1 MKRTILV
8 SILVI
13 AMLLTACDSDN
24 SKQNVSKE
32 VKVNGNNIEKS
43 ISRYPEYQDIEAM
56 FRNKTLEELPTY
68 NTETLRGRYIDVRSR
83 DISHLNLK
91 DRMEDLV
98 QCQFDSKTKWPES
111 LPQGFEPE
119 KILSMNKTP
128 GLNIKKLH
136 EQGVTG
142 ENVGIGV
149 VDYGLIINHEEY
161 KDRLKFYDEV
171 HYKTKQA
178 HFHGP
183 SIASILVGKNVGIAP
198 GADLYLIGSE
208 NFDVEK
214 NDMIANDSYFAES
227 IYKLLEKN
235 NTLPEA
241 RKIRV
246 ISISA
251 AWSPV
256 SRGYDEITKAVEEAS
271 KQGIF
276 VVSANLFEQNPEFY
290 FHGLDREM
298 LDKPDDIES
307 YTPYP
312 GELWLNMI
320 EHIDGFKDFYL
331 KSYRANEKKKTLLIP
346 IASRTVATA
355 GGDSDY
361 AIFRLGGWSFGIPY
375 ISGLYALCCQIDPA
389 ITPEKFW
396 DAAYNTGETQNIEMD
411 GKKETAVMINP
422 VKLIEFIGE

>member
-13 AMLLTACDSDN
+13 AMLLTACDSNN
-24 SKQNVSKE
+24 SKQNPSKE
-32 VKVNGNNIEKS
+32 VKVNENNIEKS
-43 ISRYPEYQDIEAM
+43 ISRYPEYQNIEAM
-56 FRNKTLEELPTY
+56 FRNKPLEEFPTY
-68 NTETLRGRYIDVRSR
+68 NTETLKGRYIDVRSR

-91 DRMEDLV
+91 DRMEDLI
-98 QCQFDSKTKWPES
+98 QSQFDSKTRWPEN

-119 KILSMNKTP
+119 EILSMNKTP

-161 KDRLKFYDEV
+161 RDRLKLYDEV
-171 HYKTKQA
+171 HYKAKQA

-183 SIASILVGKNVGIAP
+183 SIASILVGKNLGIAP
-198 GADLYLIGSE
+198 GADLYFIGSE

-214 NDMIANDSYFAES
+214 KEMIENYSYIAES

-235 NTLPEA
+235 NTLPEG

-251 AWSPV
+251 CWSPV

-290 FHGLDREM
+290 FHGLGREM
-298 LDKPDDIES
+298 LEEPDDIES

-312 GELWLNMI
+312 GELWLSMV

-331 KSYRANEKKKTLLIP
+331 KSYRTNEKKKTLLIP

-361 AIFRLGGWSFGIPY
+361 TIFRLGGWSFGIPY
-375 ISGLYALCCQIDPA
+375 ISGLYALCCQIDPD

>member
-13 AMLLTACDSDN
+13 AMLVTACDSDN
-24 SKQNVSKE
+24 SKQDASKE
-32 VKVNGNNIEKS
+32 VKVNGNNIEIS
-43 ISRYPEYQDIEAM
+43 ISRYPEYQDMEAM
-56 FRNKTLEELPTY
+56 FRKKPLEEFPTY

-91 DRMEDLV
+91 DRMEDLL

-149 VDYGLIINHEEY
+149 IDYALIINHEEY
-161 KDRLKFYDEV
+161 KDRLKLYEEV
-171 HYKTKQA
+171 HYLSEEA
-178 HFHGP
+178 HFHGS
-183 SIASILVGKNVGIAP
+183 SIVSILVGKNLGIAP
-198 GADLYLIGSE
+198 GADLYFIGSE
-208 NFDVEK
+208 NFDIEK
-214 NDMIANDSYFAES
+214 KEMIENYSYIAES

-251 AWSPV
+251 CWSSV

-271 KQGIF
+271 RQGIF

-298 LDKPDDIES
+298 LEEPDDIES

-312 GELWLNMI
+312 GELWLSMV

-331 KSYRANEKKKTLLIP
+331 KSYRANEKKKILLIP

-361 AIFRLGGWSFGIPY
+361 AIFRLGGWSFAIPY
-375 ISGLYALCCQIDPA
+375 ISGLYALCCQIDPD

-396 DAAYNTGETQNIEMD
+396 DAAYNTGAAQNIEMD